1 MRRTSN
7 DFFTE
12 FILLDSMVYQNTL
25 ISEIFTICASSPA
38 SAIKYIPR
46 MIFDEL
52 SFIKLIELIRLSEVL
67 CKFTC
72 TLY

>member
-1 MRRTSN
+1 MI
-7 DFFTE
+7 FTA
-12 FILLDSMVYQNTL
+12 FIIIDSMVYKNML

-38 SAIKYIPR
+38 SAVKDIPR
-46 MIFDEL
+46 MMFDEW